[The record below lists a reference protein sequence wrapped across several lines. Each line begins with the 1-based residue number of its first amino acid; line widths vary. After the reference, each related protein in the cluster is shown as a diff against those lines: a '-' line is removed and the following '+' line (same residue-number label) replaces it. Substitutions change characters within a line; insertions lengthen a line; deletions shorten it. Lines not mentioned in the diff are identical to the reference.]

1 VIDALRTFAGSVEE
15 VIEVIEK
22 NDMAS
27 LRDLLV
33 RAAANRAEMLSVP

>member
-1 VIDALRTFAGSVEE
+1 VIVALRTFAGSVEG

-33 RAAANRAEMLSVP
+33 RAAANRAAMLSVP